1 MTTNLQSVHFDA
13 DKKLIEFANEKVNKL
28 AHLFEGL
35 ISCDIILRLDKA
47 SSNDNKVSEIKF
59 HSKGQDFFSKKQ
71 SLSFEES
78 IDLACEALKTQI
90 KKHKEKLLEKQ

>member
-13 DKKLIEFANEKVNKL
+13 DKKLIDFANEKVNKL

-59 HSKGQDFFSKKQ
+59 HAKGQEFFSKKQ

-78 IDLACEALKTQI
+78 IDLTCEALKTQI

>member
-1 MTTNLQSVHFDA
+1 MTTNIQSVHFDA
-13 DKKLIEFANEKVNKL
+13 DKKLIDFATEKVNKL
-28 AHLFEGL
+28 TLLFDGL

-47 SSNDNKVSEIKF
+47 STNENKVAEIKF
-59 HSKGQDFFSKKQ
+59 QAKGQELFSKKQ

-90 KKHKEKLLEKQ
+90 KKHKEKSLEKQ

>member
-1 MTTNLQSVHFDA
+1 MTTNIQSIHFDA
-13 DKKLIEFANEKVNKL
+13 DKKLIDFATEKVNKL
-28 AHLFEGL
+28 THLFDGL

-47 SSNDNKVSEIKF
+47 STNENKVAEIKF
-59 HSKGQDFFSKKQ
+59 QAKGQELFSKKQ

-90 KKHKEKLLEKQ
+90 KKHKEKLLENQ